1 MSTPYS
7 KIYERAMFKFRD
19 YEFLKLQEYDIERIL
34 ENHLKSAE
42 SDFID
47 ICRYDLTKADDD
59 EKCYIEDL
67 DNETIDVLASG
78 VAYYWMSSKVLSEE
92 LFQNNLSL
100 KEYSIHSPANLLR
113 ELTVLRKDLRKEF
126 NRKMIRYSYTGSNL
140 NERKAR

>member
-1 MSTPYS
+1 MATPYN
-7 KIYERAMFKFRD
+7 KIYDRAMFRFRD
-19 YEFLKLQEYDIERIL
+19 YEFLTLTEADRQFVL

-47 ICRYDLTKADDD
+47 ICRYDLSKVNDETK
-59 EKCYIEDL
+59 EYSEDL
-67 DNETIDVLASG
+67 DNETVDVLAAG

-126 NRKMIRYSYTGSNL
+126 NRKMIRYSYTGSKL
-140 NERKAR
+140 NEWRA